1 MLGFGNKRQ
10 RPAAGGYREQGNGY
24 TPPQSQTA
32 GYQGGYQNTQMGQPQ
47 TAEYPGGYQNAQQMG
62 QFAGYGEDQQD
73 LQDYINKRTS
83 EIDAQVKEFSE
94 KNPNFDMR
102 REMQNPK
109 FCNYVWGKGLSIEDA
124 YYLCHRE
131 EQNYGDSQYRS
142 RGEKPSAERRIT
154 ENGTGKAGSGAMVKK
169 NPEELT
175 DDELD
180 EIVKRVRNGEKITL

>member
-1 MLGFGNKRQ
+1 
-10 RPAAGGYREQGNGY
+10 
-24 TPPQSQTA
+24 
-32 GYQGGYQNTQMGQPQ
+32 MGQPQ

-109 FCNYVWGKGLSIEDA
+109 FCNYVWGNGLSIEDA

-142 RGEKPSAERRIT
+142 RGEKPSAERRT
-154 ENGTGKAGSGAMVKK
+154 PRTVQARQEA
-169 NPEELT
+169 ELW
-175 DDELD
+175 L
-180 EIVKRVRNGEKITL
+180 KRTLRN

>member
-73 LQDYINKRTS
+73 LQELQKLT
-83 EIDAQVKEFSE
+83 
-94 KNPNFDMR
+94 
-102 REMQNPK
+102 
-109 FCNYVWGKGLSIEDA
+109 L
-124 YYLCHRE
+124 
-131 EQNYGDSQYRS
+131 RS
-142 RGEKPSAERRIT
+142 R
-154 ENGTGKAGSGAMVKK
+154 NFQKK
-169 NPEELT
+169 ILI
-175 DDELD
+175 L
-180 EIVKRVRNGEKITL
+180 I